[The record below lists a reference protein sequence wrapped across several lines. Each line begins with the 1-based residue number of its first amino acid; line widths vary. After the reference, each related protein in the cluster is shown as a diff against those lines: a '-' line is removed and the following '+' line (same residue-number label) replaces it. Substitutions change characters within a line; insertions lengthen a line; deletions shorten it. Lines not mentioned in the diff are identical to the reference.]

1 MSGIV
6 RDAKIPRN
14 FSEEH
19 ESRMTSINT
28 NVMGNRGR
36 VRPGPTTS
44 SKETINMTINRTLG
58 EPQ

>member
-6 RDAKIPRN
+6 RDAKIPRT
-14 FSEEH
+14 FWEEH
-19 ESRMTSINT
+19 DSRMTTINT

-36 VRPGPTTS
+36 VRPGPIIS
-44 SKETINMTINRTLG
+44 SEETINMTIDCTLG